1 MRVVAAVSVALA
13 LIAAGAASV
22 AIGTLGL
29 REELEE
35 GRRALELGR
44 QALLDGRV
52 TDATASFE
60 EARDAFEAAEN
71 EAASGLA
78 AVGRSMPVLGR
89 TTDVAAALAEAGG
102 HAAAAGL
109 AISTSIEGIPGGL
122 GALAPTGGALPV
134 DTVTSLAGPF
144 DEARSEASRATT
156 AIRSSPD
163 TFLLGPVEEVR
174 AQALARFEETERLLD
189 SAHAFVLGLPAFA
202 GADGPRRYLFFAE
215 NPAEP
220 RGTGGLWGAFA
231 ILRVERGRFSFSSFR
246 PVQTIGN
253 LPPDEVPAPN
263 PDYRRNYDQFG
274 GAGYWLNMNMTPDF
288 PSAARAA
295 LATWRANGRRPLD
308 GVITADPF
316 ALRSLLAV
324 TGALRLQRPSLV
336 VTAGN
341 AIPLLT
347 NRGFA
352 RFPDSPIRKALL
364 GEVARAVFD
373 RFMNLD
379 GRALPRLRA
388 IGGAIA
394 GEHLKIYTVDPSME
408 EALARAELDGALRAN
423 GGDLLAVIVNAGAG
437 AKVDFF
443 ARRTVHHEVT
453 LLMGA
458 ASTALTVTRIQ
469 NDAPTSGQPQYVI
482 GPGLGQPGDNIPL
495 ISVFCGP
502 TCRLVR
508 AERGGHRISVFTG
521 SELGYRFYQDYF
533 TIPSGRTGELVVR
546 TETPGSW
553 RGDVLG
559 GSYHLTVLAQTTIQP
574 THATVRIKAPPGMR
588 FTRWSEGI
596 RAVDDMATW
605 AGVLDR
611 KLELEVSFEAP
622 ALPVRLWRALSEPF

>member
-1 MRVVAAVSVALA
+1 MRVAAAAFVALA

-22 AIGTLGL
+22 AFGTLGL
-29 REELEE
+29 REELQE

-44 QALLDGRV
+44 RALLDGRA

-60 EARDAFEAAEN
+60 EARDAFDAAEN

-78 AVGRSMPVLGR
+78 AVGRLVPVLGR
-89 TTDVAAALAEAGG
+89 TADVAAALADAGG

-109 AISTSIEGIPGGL
+109 ALSTSIEDIPGGL

-134 DTVTSLAGPF
+134 EAVASLAGPF
-144 DEARSEASRATT
+144 EDARSEAARGTAT
-156 AIRSSPD
+156 IRSSPD
-163 TFLLGPVEEVR
+163 TFLLGPATEVR
-174 AQALARFEETERLLD
+174 LQALDRFEEIDRLLD
-189 SAHAFVLGLPAFA
+189 AAHAFTLGLPAFA
-202 GADGPRRYLFFAE
+202 GADRPRRYLFLAE

-231 ILRVERGRFSFSSFR
+231 ILRVERGRFGFSSFR
-246 PVQTIGN
+246 PVQTIGS

-263 PDYRRNYDQFG
+263 PNYRRNYDQFG
-274 GAGYWLNMNMTPDF
+274 GAGHWVSMNLTPDF

-295 LATWRANGRRPLD
+295 LATWEAVGRRPLD
-308 GVITADPF
+308 GVISADPF
-316 ALRSLLAV
+316 ALRSLLTV
-324 TGALRLQRPSLV
+324 TGALRLERPSLL

-341 AIPLLT
+341 VVPLLS
-347 NRGFA
+347 NLGYA
-352 RFPDSPIRKALL
+352 RFPDSSVRKALL

-373 RFMNLD
+373 RFMKLD
-379 GRALPRLRA
+379 GRPLPRLRA

-394 GEHLKIYTVDPSME
+394 DQHLKIYTVDPSMQ
-408 EALARAELDGALRAN
+408 EALVRAELDGGLRAN
-423 GGDLLAVIVNAGAG
+423 GGDLLAVVVNAGAG

-453 LLMGA
+453 LLPDA
-458 ASTALTVTRIQ
+458 ASTALTVTTIR
-469 NDAPTSGQPQYVI
+469 NDAPASGQPAYVI
-482 GPGLGQPGDNIPL
+482 GPGLGRPGDNIPL

-508 AERGGHRISVFTG
+508 ADRGGDRISVFTG

-533 TIPSGRTGELVVR
+533 TIPSGRTGKLAIR

-559 GSYHLTVLAQTTIQP
+559 GTYHLTVLAQTTIRP

-596 RAVDDMATW
+596 RAVDDVATW
-605 AGVLDR
+605 AGILDR

-622 ALPVRLWRALSEPF
+622 ALPVRLWRFLSERF